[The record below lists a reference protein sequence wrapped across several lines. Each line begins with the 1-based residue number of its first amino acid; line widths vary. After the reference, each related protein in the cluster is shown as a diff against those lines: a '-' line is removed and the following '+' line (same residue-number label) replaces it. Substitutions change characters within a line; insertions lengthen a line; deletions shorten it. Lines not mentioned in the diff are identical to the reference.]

1 MAEIVNWYEKIGAN
15 NSKKKLPKQWGKHH
29 IAHNRMILLCIGPT
43 GSGKTNALIDYISQS
58 LGEFHKIF
66 ICSFATTDE
75 PLLQLMKFYANR
87 MPVAK
92 PT

>member
-29 IAHNRMILLCIGPT
+29 IAHNSMILCIGPT
-43 GSGKTNALIDYISQS
+43 GSGKTTALIDYISQS